1 MMINYQI
8 CILFCL
14 FKCNGKKT
22 LFRKQK
28 QKTHR
33 VFPHFKLWGKNPRG
47 KNPAGIIVFALL
59 VSNDVK

>member
-14 FKCNGKKT
+14 FKCNGKKLYLENKNKKPT
-22 LFRKQK
+22 GFFPISNCGG
-28 QKTHR
+28 KT
-33 VFPHFKLWGKNPRG
+33 PRE